1 MVNRALMEVVVR
13 GGWVKKTALVNRFK
27 KITKAQASPIEPVVE
42 PSRARLDADP
52 THAVGPPPDL
62 DVEVG
67 VVSHAAPPPDPPWGH
82 RDLPSCTTVEGFLH
96 GHRRIR
102 PPSAISSQFQPPCAA
117 PTGSSLGPPGSVFL
131 CRHQGLQC
139 RPPSDSPWG
148 RRRGLPTS
156 PPTGSSPL
164 HHLNQIYPLCRPQ
177 LEREGGAP
185 PCERS
190 LFGFGN

>member
-1 MVNRALMEVVVR
+1 LSEAIGLRKLPRLIE
-13 GGWVKKTALVNRFK
+13 FK

-67 VVSHAAPPPDPPWGH
+67 VVSRAAPPPDLPWGH
-82 RDLPSCTTVEGFLH
+82 RDLPSCTAIAGSGLPAPSLASSSLPAPPPPNPPW
-96 GHRRIR
+96 GHRDPSSYAAVKGSYVGPHRIR
-102 PPSAISSQFQPPCAA
+102 LGAAIEGSLCCPQPDPLPYTTSTRSA
-117 PTGSSLGPPGSVFL
+117 
-131 CRHQGLQC
+131 
-139 RPPSDSPWG
+139 
-148 RRRGLPTS
+148 
-156 PPTGSSPL
+156 
-164 HHLNQIYPLCRPQ
+164 PLCCPQ